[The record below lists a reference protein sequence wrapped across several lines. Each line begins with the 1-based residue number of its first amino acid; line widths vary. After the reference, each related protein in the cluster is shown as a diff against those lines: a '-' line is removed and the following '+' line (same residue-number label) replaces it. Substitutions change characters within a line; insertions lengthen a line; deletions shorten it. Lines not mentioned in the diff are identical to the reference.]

1 MYLASSEESISAFLL
16 VERGNRQVPIYFM
29 SWTLQ
34 GAELGYPELEKLIL
48 ALPKKSGRTAKWA
61 IELGEH
67 DIEFRG
73 RNSVK
78 GQLLAD
84 FRAETLTESK
94 EKEYKETIDEEE
106 EPENMWKLYTDGAS
120 SSDGSRPASDKAIP
134 KENKG
139 SPQRLPQL
147 FHGVC
152 SARLEQKRECS
163 KQTGFDDLLKTGQRS
178 FGGSPT
184 RKVNYTKRSGRHHKR
199 RRTCTSQEHHSGD
212 TSRILWNAYMIT
224 INVFIIPKQHAAS
237 SVKQT
242 RIVKG
247 MERRPG
253 KTSPR
258 IDG

>member
-1 MYLASSEESISAFLL
+1 MYLASSEESISAVLL

-94 EKEYKETIDEEE
+94 EKEYKETIDEE
-106 EPENMWKLYTDGAS
+106 
-120 SSDGSRPASDKAIP
+120 R
-134 KENKG
+134 
-139 SPQRLPQL
+139 
-147 FHGVC
+147 
-152 SARLEQKRECS
+152 
-163 KQTGFDDLLKTGQRS
+163 
-178 FGGSPT
+178 
-184 RKVNYTKRSGRHHKR
+184 
-199 RRTCTSQEHHSGD
+199 
-212 TSRILWNAYMIT
+212 
-224 INVFIIPKQHAAS
+224 
-237 SVKQT
+237 
-242 RIVKG
+242 
-247 MERRPG
+247 
-253 KTSPR
+253 
-258 IDG
+258 